1 MLYRLS
7 ILSCL
12 LFIQLTAFGH
22 TTSTVVVDSVTG
34 TPLPRASVFDRH
46 GKLAGIGNDRGE
58 LPALSDEDYPI
69 TVRFMGYISAIVPQA
84 TDRIML
90 RQSVAELPEMV
101 VKSKKR
107 RILHILGYIR
117 EYSMLTTY
125 TDTVMLFS
133 EKSVDFMIPSKK
145 EKKYKG
151 WTKPRL
157 LASASYY
164 HFSNYDGLDSVSNYF
179 GEHFSYA
186 DWVGLFKSID
196 PAPHS
201 KTIDNDTVMGKYKP
215 TSIWNRKG
223 ETTHLYIDA
232 MTDSAN
238 QRYIPSLSWIIK
250 GNDDIERLDIKYV
263 FDDYWEDSIRTEN
276 ICRMSFSIES
286 KGRGR
291 NLKRLFH
298 TDSPIYAETYAELYI
313 AGKKY
318 ITTGEAKKLEKH
330 PPVSEGADIRPP
342 ADAPPLDDEIL
353 YLVERVKN
361 IDHDKVHSSLK
372 PDHRIASMKPLQ
384 PKVSRWRYFL
394 KSFAF

>member
-12 LFIQLTAFGH
+12 LLIQFAAFGH
-22 TTSTVVVDSVTG
+22 TTATVVVDSVTG
-34 TPLPRASVFDRH
+34 TPLPRASVFDRI
-46 GKLAGIGNDRGE
+46 GKLAGIGNDKGE

-84 TDRIML
+84 ADSIML

-125 TDTVMLFS
+125 TDTVLLFR
-133 EKSVDFMIPSKK
+133 EKTVDFMIPSKK

-291 NLKRLFH
+291 NLKLLFH

-313 AGKKY
+313 AGKN
-318 ITTGEAKKLEKH
+318 T
-330 PPVSEGADIRPP
+330 SPP
-342 ADAPPLDDEIL
+342 ARL
-353 YLVERVKN
+353 KN
-361 IDHDKVHSSLK
+361 
-372 PDHRIASMKPLQ
+372 
-384 PKVSRWRYFL
+384 W
-394 KSFAF
+394 KSIRL